1 MSRVVR
7 AIVAVPVVLTGAV
20 GVAVL
25 AQDRTPHRIVFEVT
39 SADPEVWDAALN
51 NVENVQRALGID
63 VTEISVVAHGKGIG
77 LVMKTNTVLAGKIA
91 RLATP
96 HVKFV
101 ACENTMK
108 RLRIQKDD
116 LLAVAGTIDS
126 GVAEVVRLQEA
137 GWTRMRGVNY
147 FCLSADLI
155 VAAHRMGFTRVCPQ
169 ELGFDGVTDRSA
181 ELAGC

>member
-1 MSRVVR
+1 M
-7 AIVAVPVVLTGAV
+7 
-20 GVAVL
+20 
-25 AQDRTPHRIVFEVT
+25 T

-137 GWTRMRGVNY
+137 GSDADARRQLLLPVGRFNCRRAPDGIHSRMPAR
-147 FCLSADLI
+147 AWI
-155 VAAHRMGFTRVCPQ
+155 
-169 ELGFDGVTDRSA
+169 
-181 ELAGC
+181 